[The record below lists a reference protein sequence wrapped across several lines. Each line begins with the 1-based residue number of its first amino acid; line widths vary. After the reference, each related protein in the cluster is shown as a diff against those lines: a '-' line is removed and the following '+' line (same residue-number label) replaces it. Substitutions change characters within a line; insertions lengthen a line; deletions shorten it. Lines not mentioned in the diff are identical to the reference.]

1 MDNHNSSAKDPVL
14 ADFMCFAIYS
24 ANLAYSKVYKP
35 VLDELG
41 LTYTQY
47 LAIIALWEQDDQ
59 TVKQLSERLFL
70 EPSTMTPVLK
80 RLETMG
86 YVKRSRDLRDE
97 RNVRIAL
104 TEAGK
109 ALRVKGLGMRQ
120 SVVDASGLAPEEFA
134 VLQKGVARL
143 RDNLIESSGGQ

>member
-1 MDNHNSSAKDPVL
+1 MDNDTSSAKRPEL

-35 VLDELG
+35 VLDALG

-47 LAIIALWEQDDQ
+47 LAIIALWERDHQ

-80 RLETMG
+80 RLEAMG
-86 YVKRSRDLRDE
+86 YVRRSRDPQDE

-104 TEAGK
+104 TEAGT
-109 ALRVKGLGMRQ
+109 ALRMKGLGMRQ
-120 SVVDASGLAPEEFA
+120 AVVDASGLAPDEFA
-134 VLQKGVARL
+134 VLQKDVARL
-143 RDNLIESSGGQ
+143 RDNLLKSGGGQ

>member
-1 MDNHNSSAKDPVL
+1 MDNDTPSAKRPEL

-80 RLETMG
+80 RLEAMG
-86 YVKRSRDLRDE
+86 YVRRSRDPKDE
-97 RNVRIAL
+97 RNVRIVL
-104 TEAGK
+104 TEAGT
-109 ALRVKGLGMRQ
+109 ALRMKGLGMRQ
-120 SVVDASGLAPEEFA
+120 AVVEASGLAPEEFA
-134 VLQKGVARL
+134 VLQKGVAGL
-143 RDNLIESSGGQ
+143 RDKLLKSCGGQ